1 MEKVVVVA
9 DAQVPFHDE
18 RTIEAIFQYI
28 EDIHPTKAINLGD
41 WLDFP
46 YFSTKFIS
54 RQTPIQE
61 IQRDINIARTHL
73 EFLVANTDEDVEMIE
88 GNHEYRLEKL
98 ILERAPYLEG
108 FLSPDEGALTM
119 ARILDVEGVNY
130 IGPYGE
136 AYIHKSF
143 VFKHGDRAS
152 KYSAAL
158 ELADEGSSGMS
169 GHTHRFQTHMH
180 TDRSG
185 PHAWYSIGCLCH
197 IRGSKMPPGYRTGRS
212 RSRNWQQG
220 FAVIYFN
227 DDASFNVY
235 PIVCHDSKFISPEG
249 IAYNSKGIVT
259 HWV

>member
-1 MEKVVVVA
+1 MDKIVIVA
-9 DAQVPFHDE
+9 DAQVPFHDQ
-18 RTIEAIFQYI
+18 RTIDGIFHYI
-28 EDIHPTKAINLGD
+28 QDTHPTQAVNLGD

-54 RQTPIQE
+54 RQTPIDE
-61 IQRDINIARTHL
+61 IQRDINIARGHL
-73 EFLVANTDEDVEMIE
+73 EFLVENTDDEVIMIE

-98 ILERAPYLEG
+98 ILERAPALEG
-108 FLSPDEGALTM
+108 FLEPDEGALTM
-119 ARILDVEGVNY
+119 AKILDVPGVKY
-130 IGPYGE
+130 VGPYGE

-158 ELADEGSSGMS
+158 ELYDEHSSGMS
-169 GHTHRFQTHMH
+169 GHVHKFQVYMH

-185 PHAWYSIGCLCH
+185 AHGWYSIGCLCH
-197 IRGSKMPPGYRTGRS
+197 IKGSKMPPGYRNGRD

-220 FAVIYFN
+220 FAMAYFE
-227 DDASFNVY
+227 DGLFNVY
-235 PIVCHDSKFISPEG
+235 PIVCTNSKFISPEG
-249 IAYNSKGIVT
+249 ILYGPNGIIT